1 MFTAARLGA
10 VALTAAVLAGSAAP
24 ALAATAS
31 PVPVPAGLYGKSDP
45 TYDGVWRQGL
55 SLLALHTQGVTP
67 ADSAISWLTGQQCAD
82 GGWPSY
88 NADPTKA
95 CTATT
100 EDSNATSS
108 AVQALV
114 ALGGHDDAVT
124 KAVAWF
130 RTVQNKDGGWSY
142 NPGTPS
148 DGNSTGL
155 VVSALYAAKT
165 DPATVTKDGKSALDG
180 LHGLQLGCTAAT
192 AVQGAFAYQ
201 PDKAGKLV
209 ANDFASAQAALAAGS
224 GSLPVAAPASSSASA
239 PSSASSSA
247 PSSVPAAN
255 CSDSKGAASQYL
267 ARQLSSGSGHLTTQ
281 LAGAK
286 PAPDYA
292 GTAWAALAL
301 ANNGRSDDAR
311 QAVEWLRQNGASWAQ
326 GNGTPQ
332 ATALALMI
340 LDARAT
346 GIDPQRFGTADLV
359 AQLEAT
365 GPAPAATPAPSS
377 SATASAS
384 ASEKSDKSSNAS
396 FSAWWL
402 ILVGLAA
409 GAGIGIYISYS
420 RKTRTRPR
428 P

>member
-1 MFTAARLGA
+1 MLTAARLGA
-10 VALTAAVLAGSAAP
+10 VALTAAVLAGTAAP
-24 ALAATAS
+24 ALAASTSPS
-31 PVPVPAGLYGKSDP
+31 PVPVPAAVYGKGDP

-95 CTATT
+95 CAAST
-100 EDSNATSS
+100 EDTNATSA

-114 ALGGHDDAVT
+114 ALGGHDAAVG
-124 KAVAWF
+124 KAVAWY

-155 VVSALYAAKT
+155 VVSALLAAKT
-165 DPATVTKDGKSALDG
+165 DPATVSKDGKSGLDG
-180 LHGLQLGCTAAT
+180 LHAFQLGCSAAKAT
-192 AVQGAFAYQ
+192 QGAFAYQ
-201 PDKAGKLV
+201 PDKTGKLV

-224 GSLPVAAPASSSASA
+224 GFLPVAAPSGSSPAI
-239 PSSASSSA
+239 
-247 PSSVPAAN
+247 PAAS
-255 CSDSKGAASQYL
+255 CSDPKSAASQYL
-267 ARQLSSGSGHLTTQ
+267 AQQLSSGGGHLTSQ

-292 GTAWAALAL
+292 GTAWAALSL
-301 ANNGRSDDAR
+301 AGNGRVGEAK
-311 QAVEWLRQNGASWAQ
+311 QAVEWLRQNGESWVQ
-326 GNGTPQ
+326 GNGTTQP
-332 ATALALMI
+332 AALALMV

-346 GIDPQRFGTADLV
+346 GLDPQHFGTTDLV

-365 GPAPAATPAPSS
+365 GPAPAASA
-377 SATASAS
+377 SATASSKA
-384 ASEKSDKSSNAS
+384 KSDSSS
-396 FSAWWL
+396 FNPWWL
-402 ILVGLAA
+402 IGVGLVA
-409 GAGIGIYISYS
+409 GAGIGIFISYS
-420 RKTRTRPR
+420 RNKRA
-428 P
+428 